1 MPELAK
7 KRVLITGGAMGIG
20 YCTAQQFARA
30 GCELI
35 LTDVNGEAL
44 NHAAAEMRETG
55 ASVCTYTYDVSEQT
69 RVEEVAVSVRD
80 QIGDID
86 ILINNAG
93 IGHTGELVE
102 TSMST
107 WKKLMDVN
115 FWGPLYH
122 VYAYLPRMI
131 ERRSGHIV
139 NVSSGQAYYRLPT
152 WGAYAC
158 IKAALGIFSEILHFE
173 VRKYNIK
180 VTTVYPFMV
189 NTPFYADLTGDTF
202 GARLAMKL
210 MPWYSMRPEK
220 VGRIIFDA
228 VNRGRK
234 VEKVSFLND
243 IGFYAQFVPLASD
256 LIAMGA
262 NLVLSKRVDAGGAS

>member
-1 MPELAK
+1 MRELAG

-20 YCTAQQFARA
+20 HCTAQQFACA

-35 LTDVNGEAL
+35 LTDINAEAL
-44 NHAAAEMRETG
+44 ESAAAELRKTG
-55 ASVCTYTYDVSEQT
+55 VSVHSYIYDVSNQEK
-69 RVEEVAVSVRD
+69 VEEVAASVRAD
-80 QIGDID
+80 IGDVD

-93 IGHTGELVE
+93 IGYSGELMD
-102 TSMST
+102 TSMRT
-107 WKKLMDVN
+107 WKRLMDVN

-122 VYAYLPRMI
+122 VYAYLPGMI
-131 ERRSGHIV
+131 ERRSGQIV

-173 VRKYNIK
+173 VRKYNIEI
-180 VTTVYPFMV
+180 TTVYPFMV
-189 NTPFYADLTGDTF
+189 NTSFYSDITGESV

-210 MPWYSMRPEK
+210 VPWYSMRPEK
-220 VGRIIFDA
+220 VGRIIFKA
-228 VNRGRK
+228 INRGQK
-234 VEKVSFLND
+234 IETVSFVND

-256 LIAMGA
+256 LIAIGA
-262 NLVLSKRVDAGGAS
+262 NFLFAKRVKAEGA